1 VLSRHVVPAPTTS
14 AARSDTSSRR
24 TVLLLWL
31 VVAAFAAVTVARAWQ
46 LGIPLRDPHGAIL
59 RNRVALT
66 AGLFVVLALL
76 DGVRRAGPR
85 RTPRAVALVL
95 RERWTGRRLLHC
107 FAALAA
113 YHLVY
118 FCYHN
123 LKSWDVLNSPRDGTL
138 ASWDRLLFFGHTPAV
153 LLHELFGQHVAMYV
167 LVVIYESFSTLV
179 SVAFV
184 AAVVLPDDVRDAY
197 AFIASLVCVWI
208 LGVASYYAIPS
219 LGPFHVA
226 PHDFAGLP
234 HTMVQDTQARY
245 MAQRAHF
252 LADPHA
258 PDAFAQVSAF
268 ASLHVGVTTVI
279 LLMVHRLGLR
289 RLAAA
294 MTVFL
299 VGTVLATVYLGWH
312 FVVDD
317 VAGLVIAAI
326 SVFVGCRIAPP
337 RPRGPAEPTRRSAR
351 PAWTRSSRVG

>member
-1 VLSRHVVPAPTTS
+1 LPSTSVVDPPL
-14 AARSDTSSRR
+14 RR
-24 TVLLLWL
+24 TVLWLWGI
-31 VVAAFAAVTVARAWQ
+31 VAAFAVVTLSRAWQ
-46 LGIPLRDPHGAIL
+46 LGIPLRDPHGEIL
-59 RNRVALT
+59 RHRVALT
-66 AGLFVVLALL
+66 AVLFVVLALL
-76 DGVRRAGPR
+76 DAVR
-85 RTPRAVALVL
+85 RTPRGQRGARGVVAVL
-95 RERWTGRRLLHC
+95 RERWTRRRILHSVS
-107 FAALAA
+107 ALAA

-123 LKSWDVLNSPRDGTL
+123 LKSWDVLNAPRDGML
-138 ASWDRLLFFGHTPAV
+138 ERWDRALFLGHSPAV
-153 LLHELFGQHVAMYV
+153 LLHDLLGQHLATYV
-167 LVVIYESFSTLV
+167 LVGWYESFSTVV

-184 AAVVLPDDVRDAY
+184 AAVVLPDRIRDAY
-197 AFIASLVCVWI
+197 AFIASFVCVWI

-226 PHDFAGLP
+226 PQDFAGVP

-279 LLMVHRLGLR
+279 LLMVRRLGLR
-289 RLAAA
+289 RLTRV

-299 VGTVLATVYLGWH
+299 AGTVIATIYLGWH

-317 VAGLVIAAI
+317 VAGLAIAAI
-326 SVFVGCRIAPP
+326 SVAVGCRISPPAPRNEVLSEP
-337 RPRGPAEPTRRSAR
+337 VAAGARGGGTR
-351 PAWTRSSRVG
+351 GG